1 MAADTNER
9 HSFIVRI
16 WREGQGQKWK
26 GWVQHADSGACIT
39 VAEMSD
45 LLAFIEA
52 FKAGSQ
58 EGAVQEPL
66 RDSRPTPS
74 GLK

>member
-1 MAADTNER
+1 MAVDTKDR

-16 WREGQGQKWK
+16 WREGPTREWK
-26 GWVQHADSGACIT
+26 AWVQHADSGASIT
-39 VAEMSD
+39 VGEMGD